1 MNAAIARLGDERVRL
16 VGLIS
21 AGHFMS
27 HFFILVLYPV
37 LPLVAAD
44 LGVGFALLGAVL
56 TAYSIANAVCQIP
69 MGFLVDRFGGRLVLS
84 AGLGLHGLAFA
95 SVWFT
100 ESYWALFAAY
110 AVAGIGQAV
119 FHPADYAILSARIDR
134 SHLGRAVSV
143 HTFAGNVG
151 WGLAPPVVLVLTALV
166 NWRFAFLIVGLVAFA
181 IAIIIYAQTDLVGR
195 AAPQA
200 VRPADAQ
207 GKRQSTFRDG
217 LKLMKSPALLI
228 LFAFFLFSSLAGSG
242 INSVTVV
249 SLMRI
254 YETDIIGA
262 NVPLTG
268 YLWGT
273 AAGVLVGGWLADRF
287 NRPNLIAGGSML
299 GAAVC
304 IAIVPLGILPLALVV
319 VAMTLVGTFTGAAAP
334 SRDILV
340 RQASGPNT
348 VGVAFGF
355 TSTGFSVAGAT
366 MPPLFGILLD
376 TGRMDIAYGIM
387 VAALLVAVVACY
399 SRGGGDAPR

>member
-1 MNAAIARLGDERVRL
+1 MNAAITRLGDERVRL

-37 LPLVAAD
+37 LPLVASD

-56 TAYSIANAVCQIP
+56 TAYSVANAVCQIP

-134 SHLGRAVSV
+134 SHLGRAVSI

-151 WGLAPPVVLVLTALV
+151 WGVAPPVVLALTALV
-166 NWRFAFLIVGLVAFA
+166 DWRFAFLIVGLVAVA
-181 IAIIIYAQTDLVGR
+181 IALVIYVHPDLVGR
-195 AAPQA
+195 AAPPA
-200 VRPADAQ
+200 VRPAEAQ
-207 GKRQSTFRDG
+207 GKKHSTFRDG
-217 LKLMKSPALLI
+217 LKLMKSQALLI

-254 YETDIIGA
+254 YEVDIIGA
-262 NVPLTG
+262 NAPLTG

-287 NRPNLIAGGSML
+287 HRPNLIAGGSML
-299 GAAVC
+299 GAAAC
-304 IAIVPLGILPLALVV
+304 IAIVPLGILPLVAIV

-355 TSTGFSVAGAT
+355 TSTGFSIAGAT
-366 MPPLFGILLD
+366 MPPLFGMLLD
-376 TGRMDIAYGIM
+376 TGRMDIAYAIM
-387 VAALLVAVVACY
+387 VAALLISVVACY
-399 SRGGGDAPR
+399 SRGGEATR

>member
-166 NWRFAFLIVGLVAFA
+166 NWRFAFLMVGLVAFA
-181 IAIIIYAQTDLVGR
+181 IAVIIYAQRDLVGR

-207 GKRQSTFRDG
+207 GKRPSTFRDG